1 MYTKKTSAQLKQTAR
16 GIMMGKYRNAI
27 SILLASDLIV
37 STLSLFTTTNSSSY
51 SGIMLGFII
60 NFIII
65 LFGTILT
72 VGQCSFYLN
81 VACDGSY
88 QFSDLFTGFKVHPDK
103 TIITQFIIQLLT
115 ILPIIPSIIVMFI
128 TTAFYAHNIIISF
141 LVACLL
147 LIVGVGVSWW
157 ISLRYSQVYYLLLD
171 FPDYSAIE
179 LLKMSWKL
187 MKGNVGRLLYL
198 QVSFI
203 PLSLAGLLSCGIGLL
218 FVLPYQNMTYTL
230 FYLDLIS
237 ES

>member
-1 MYTKKTSAQLKQTAR
+1 
-16 GIMMGKYRNAI
+16 
-27 SILLASDLIV
+27 
-37 STLSLFTTTNSSSY
+37 
-51 SGIMLGFII
+51 
-60 NFIII
+60 
-65 LFGTILT
+65 
-72 VGQCSFYLN
+72 
-81 VACDGSY
+81 
-88 QFSDLFTGFKVHPDK
+88 
-103 TIITQFIIQLLT
+103 
-115 ILPIIPSIIVMFI
+115 MFI

-187 MKGNVGRLLYL
+187 MKGNVGRLLYI

-203 PLSLAGLLSCGIGLL
+203 PISLVALLSCGIGLL
-218 FVLPYQNMTYTL
+218 FVLPYKNMTYAL

-237 ES
+237 EN

>member
-1 MYTKKTSAQLKQTAR
+1 MYTKKTSAQLKQIAK